1 MTEESL
7 AEWIVSASSADL
19 LSLLPEQH
27 SLYAERSTS
36 ETTRIRGFALAAFG
50 RTGLPDDALPY
61 VLEELESGR
70 DPYLVAAAAR
80 ALRGRRPDPAFVPF
94 LRKAET
100 NIRAIDAPVTFDV
113 YKPRWPF
120 SNATSAVAE
129 IRKTL
134 ASIDPSDDCCTIPS
148 SPSRSRKVIDP
159 NIELEDQDGQNLR
172 FADFFHGKLSVVAFF
187 YTRCDNPEKC
197 SLTITK
203 LARLQQAIER
213 GPLNGQVRIAAITY
227 DPHYDLPHRLRRF
240 GANRGLRFH
249 EDARF
254 FRTPGR
260 FDDLRAA
267 FDLGVN
273 FAGSIVN
280 RHRIELYV
288 LDARGETVATF
299 SRMQFDVDSIL
310 AELQSQ
316 LSPPPRPRWQPLL
329 ASIPTLFLALLPKCP
344 LCLGAYLSALGLG
357 SMQMFL
363 RSPWTIP
370 LTIALLLL
378 HLWVVHR
385 RTRETRDTTPLALA
399 ALGTLALLAGSVLWD
414 VRLAAIAGATL
425 LVAASLFGSRV
436 RSAPSCL
443 VRTAPA
449 TRSRTTGRC
458 LQGRSR

>member
-1 MTEESL
+1 MTEETV
-7 AEWIVSASSADL
+7 AEWIGSASSSDL

-27 SLYAERSTS
+27 PLYAERSTS
-36 ETTRIRGFALAAFG
+36 EITRIRGFALAAFE

-80 ALRGRRPDPAFVPF
+80 ALRGRRPDPAFVAF

-100 NIRAIDAPVTFDV
+100 NIRAIDAPTTFDI
-113 YKPRWPF
+113 YKPRSWPIP
-120 SNATSAVAE
+120 NPTSAMAE

-134 ASIDPSDDCCTIPS
+134 ASIDPSDECCSIPF
-148 SPSRSRKVIDP
+148 SPSRTRKVIDP
-159 NIELEDQDGQNLR
+159 NIELEDQEGRTIR
-172 FADFFHGKLSVVAFF
+172 FGDFFHGRLSVVAFF

-203 LARLQQAIER
+203 LARLQQAIETGSLR
-213 GPLNGQVRIAAITY
+213 DQVRVAAITY
-227 DPHYDLPHRLRRF
+227 DPLYDQPHRIKLF
-240 GANRGLRFH
+240 GTNRGFH
-249 EDARF
+249 FHDDARF

-288 LDARGETVATF
+288 LDARGEIVATF

-329 ASIPTLFLALLPKCP
+329 ALIPTLFLTLLPKCP

-357 SMQMFL
+357 SMQIFL

-378 HLWVVHR
+378 HLWVIHR
-385 RTRETRDTTPLALA
+385 RTRQTRDTTPLALA

-436 RSAPSCL
+436 RSA
-443 VRTAPA
+443 T
-449 TRSRTTGRC
+449 
-458 LQGRSR
+458 